1 MELLLWLWSQL
12 RSCGNN
18 LPALGIA
25 LTVFAL
31 LFDFLKR
38 RKSWSRYPPGPT
50 SLPFIGT
57 MLQIDFHNP
66 HLSFTQ
72 LSKKYGNVF
81 SLQNC
86 WSNLIVVNGFK
97 AVREALVQKSEDF
110 ADRPYFSIYEH
121 LGYGKNAE
129 GVVVARYGQAWKEQR
144 RFALSTLRNFG
155 MGKRSLEQRVTEEA
169 GFLCSAI
176 CSEKGRPF
184 DPHFLINNAVSNVI
198 CSLVYSE
205 RFDYDNK
212 KFQRLLHLVE
222 QALNEEAGFLP
233 QLLVVVPW
241 LLLIPGVP
249 QRVFRSQKEVLDFT
263 NELVKEHRTTWNPTE
278 KRDFTDAFLQEI
290 EKAKEHAGSSF
301 NDNNLRMVTIDLFTA
316 GTETT
321 STTLRWALLYMLL
334 HPDIQCKVHEE
345 IDKVIGRDRLPQMED
360 QANMPYTNAV
370 IHEIQRYGD
379 IIPVGVPHVTYRD
392 TELQGFFIPKG
403 TTVITNLSSV
413 LKDETVWEKPHQFY
427 PEHFLDA
434 AGQFVKR
441 EAFLPFSAGRRVC
454 LGEQLA
460 RMELFLFFT
469 SLLQHFTFRLP
480 EGQARPREVARFATT
495 RSPHPYQ
502 IQAVPR

>member
-1 MELLLWLWSQL
+1 MELLLQFWSQVL
-12 RSCGNN
+12 SCRKI

-25 LTVFAL
+25 LIVFAL
-31 LFDFLKR
+31 LTDFVKR

-57 MLQIDFHNP
+57 MLQINYHNP

-72 LSKKYGNVF
+72 LSKKFGNVY

-86 WSNLIVVNGFK
+86 WNNLVVVNGFQ
-97 AVREALVQKSEDF
+97 AIREALVQKAEDF
-110 ADRPYFSIYEH
+110 ADRPPLPIYKH
-121 LGYGKNAE
+121 LGYGKNSE
-129 GVVVARYGQAWKEQR
+129 GLVVARYGHAWKEQR
-144 RFALSTLRNFG
+144 RFTLSTLRNFG
-155 MGKRSLEQRVTEEA
+155 MGKKSLEQRVIEET

-176 CSEKGRPF
+176 CSEKGRSF

-198 CSLVYSE
+198 CFLVYGE
-205 RFDYDNK
+205 RFDYNNK
-212 KFQRLLHLVE
+212 KFQRLLRVFE
-222 QALNEEAGFLP
+222 EALNEESGFLP
-233 QLLVVVPW
+233 QFLIVVPW
-241 LLLIPGVP
+241 LLHIPGVP
-249 QRVFRSQKEVLDFT
+249 QTVFQSQAKLLAFT
-263 NELVKEHRTTWNPTE
+263 DELVKEHKATWNPTQ
-278 KRDFTDAFLQEI
+278 KRDFTDVFLHEI
-290 EKAKEHAGSSF
+290 EKAKEHVGSSF
-301 NDNNLRMVTIDLFTA
+301 NENNQRLVTVDLFSA

-321 STTLRWALLYMLL
+321 STTLRWALLYILL
-334 HPDIQCKVHEE
+334 YPDVQSKVQEE
-345 IDKVIGRDRLPQMED
+345 IDKVIGRDRSPQMED
-360 QANMPYTNAV
+360 QVNMPYTNAV
-370 IHEIQRYGD
+370 IHETQRYGD
-379 IIPVGVPHVTYRD
+379 IVPVAVPHMTYRD

-434 AGQFVKR
+434 DGQFVKP

-469 SLLQHFTFRLP
+469 CLLQHFTFCLP
-480 EGQARPREVARFATT
+480 EGQPRPREDGHFAATLA
-495 RSPHPYQ
+495 PHPYQ

>member
-38 RKSWSRYPPGPT
+38 RKSWSRYPPGPS
-50 SLPFIGT
+50 SLPFLGT
-57 MLQIDFHNP
+57 MLHIDFHNP
-66 HLSFTQ
+66 HVSFTQ
-72 LSKKYGNVF
+72 LSKKYGDVF

-97 AVREALVQKSEDF
+97 AVKEALVQKSEDF
-110 ADRPYFSIYEH
+110 ADRPYFPIYEH
-121 LGYGKNAE
+121 LGYGENSE
-129 GVVVARYGQAWKEQR
+129 GVVLARYGHAFKEQR

-155 MGKRSLEQRVTEEA
+155 MGKKSLEQRVTEEA

-176 CSEKGRPF
+176 CSEKDRPF

-198 CSLVYSE
+198 CSLIYGE

-222 QALNEEAGFLP
+222 QALKEEGGFLP

-241 LLLIPGVP
+241 LLRIPGVP
-249 QRVFRSQKEVLDFT
+249 QSVFRSQKEVLDFT
-263 NELVKEHRTTWNPTE
+263 NELVKEHRMTWNPTQ

-301 NDNNLRMVTIDLFTA
+301 NDNNLPMVTVDLFTA

-345 IDKVIGRDRLPQMED
+345 IDKVIGRDRSPQMED
-360 QANMPYTNAV
+360 QANMPYTSAV
-370 IHEIQRYGD
+370 IHETQRYGD
-379 IIPVGVPHVTYRD
+379 IAPVGVPHMTYRD
-392 TELQGFFIPKG
+392 TDLQGFFIPKVVVFAWG
-403 TTVITNLSSV
+403 NNWPGWSS
-413 LKDETVWEKPHQFY
+413 F
-427 PEHFLDA
+427 
-434 AGQFVKR
+434 
-441 EAFLPFSAGRRVC
+441 FSSPASC
-454 LGEQLA
+454 S
-460 RMELFLFFT
+460 T
-469 SLLQHFTFRLP
+469 SPSVSLR
-480 EGQARPREVARFATT
+480 ARPGLKRMDTLPRHSPPNPT
-495 RSPHPYQ
+495 RSRLSQDKCSFLQSSSH
-502 IQAVPR
+502 IF

>member
-18 LPALGIA
+18 LPTLGIA

-66 HLSFTQ
+66 HRSFTQ

-86 WSNLIVVNGFK
+86 WSNLIVLNGFK
-97 AVREALVQKSEDF
+97 AVKEALVQKSEDF
-110 ADRPYFSIYEH
+110 ADRPYFPIYEH
-121 LGYGKNAE
+121 LGYGENSE
-129 GVVVARYGQAWKEQR
+129 GVLLARYGHAWKEQR

-155 MGKRSLEQRVTEEA
+155 MGKKSLEQRVTEEA

-176 CSEKGRPF
+176 CSEQGRPF

-222 QALNEEAGFLP
+222 QALKEEGGFLP
-233 QLLVVVPW
+233 QLLLVVPW
-241 LLLIPGVP
+241 LLRIPGVP
-249 QRVFRSQKEVLDFT
+249 QSVFRAQKEVLDFT
-263 NELVKEHRTTWNPTE
+263 DELVKEHRMTWNPTQ

-290 EKAKEHAGSSF
+290 ETAKEHAGTSF
-301 NDNNLRMVTIDLFTA
+301 SDNNLRLVTVDLFTA

-345 IDKVIGRDRLPQMED
+345 IDKVIGRDRSPKMED

-370 IHEIQRYGD
+370 IHETQRYGD
-379 IIPVGVPHVTYRD
+379 IVPAGLPHMTYRD
-392 TELQGFFIPKG
+392 TELQGYFIPKG

-434 AGQFVKR
+434 DGQFVKR
-441 EAFLPFSAGRRVC
+441 EAFLPFSAGSEKRETHH
-454 LGEQLA
+454 LLH
-460 RMELFLFFT
+460 MEAESLFT
-469 SLLQHFTFRLP
+469 PTC
-480 EGQARPREVARFATT
+480 A
-495 RSPHPYQ
+495 
-502 IQAVPR
+502 

>member
-1 MELLLWLWSQL
+1 L
-12 RSCGNN
+12 
-18 LPALGIA
+18 A

-97 AVREALVQKSEDF
+97 AVKEALVQKSEDF
-110 ADRPYFSIYEH
+110 ADRPYFPIHEH
-121 LGYGKNAE
+121 LGYGETSE
-129 GVVVARYGQAWKEQR
+129 GVVFARYSHTWKEQR

-155 MGKRSLEQRVTEEA
+155 MGKKSLEQRVTKEA

-198 CSLVYSE
+198 CSLIYGK

-212 KFQRLLHLVE
+212 KFQRLLHLFE
-222 QALNEEAGFLP
+222 QALNEETGFLS

-241 LLLIPGVP
+241 LLCIPGVP
-249 QRVFRSQKEVLDFT
+249 QSIFRSQKKVLDFT
-263 NELVKEHRTTWNPTE
+263 DELVKEHRTTWNLTQ

-301 NDNNLRMVTIDLFTA
+301 NDKNLHMVTIDLFTA

-334 HPDIQCKVHEE
+334 HPDIQSLPQCPLPTTDQLFSGVQEE
-345 IDKVIGRDRLPQMED
+345 IDKVIGRDRSPQMED
-360 QANMPYTNAV
+360 LVNMPYTNAV

-379 IIPVGVPHVTYRD
+379 ITPVGVPHMTYRD

-403 TTVITNLSSV
+403 MTVIINLSSV
-413 LKDETVWEKPHQFY
+413 LKDELIWEKPHQFY

-441 EAFLPFSAGRRVC
+441 EAFLPFSIGRRAC

-480 EGQARPREVARFATT
+480 EGQARPREDGHFAATLT
-495 RSPHPYQ
+495 PHPYQ
-502 IQAVPR
+502 IQAVLR